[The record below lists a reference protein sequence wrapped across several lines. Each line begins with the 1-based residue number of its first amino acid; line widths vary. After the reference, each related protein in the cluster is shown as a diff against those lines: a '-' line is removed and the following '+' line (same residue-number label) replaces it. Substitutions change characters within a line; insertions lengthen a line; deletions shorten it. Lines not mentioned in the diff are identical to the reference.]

1 MSLQDI
7 QEEQYAIRAEISR
20 LASRLAANERR
31 IEMLAKGGGGGGSGA
46 YPAPREV
53 YAPQAQASR
62 ESTRDLASP
71 GARVQAGRSIVA
83 NKVHL
88 ENHIGQVADTV
99 PSVWEEPQHMKVS
112 PTQINRTEELLRQ
125 AFEKHPALTKRATT
139 NPLQGMMSLLNSL
152 DTNHS
157 GKLDLNEFKQV
168 CRMLNFSTT
177 EDAIVALFRRFDLDR
192 SGYVTKDEF
201 CKLLLKEGGPTTKA
215 KSCIAKMREVLALR
229 AGGFPTMRAMGRQF
243 MIIDRDHSGRL
254 SKEEFGIALDIL
266 FKAYKVTFSPADKNA
281 LFTTLDMD
289 RDGFVDYDEYVRAV
303 RGDMNDFRLGWV
315 QKAFAIFD
323 KDGSGVVNLD
333 DISRAYDVSCHPQV
347 RSGKISAQEAFAAF
361 MNHYDRNHDGT
372 VSLDEFIESYNWVSA
387 SIDNDDYFELMIRNA
402 WHISGG
408 EGWSANTSNLRVLVE
423 HRDGSEEIVEIVDD
437 LGLDKND
444 QRAVM
449 QKLTQQGVK
458 NIKLFKLAS

>member
-1 MSLQDI
+1 
-7 QEEQYAIRAEISR
+7 
-20 LASRLAANERR
+20 
-31 IEMLAKGGGGGGSGA
+31 
-46 YPAPREV
+46 
-53 YAPQAQASR
+53 
-62 ESTRDLASP
+62 
-71 GARVQAGRSIVA
+71 
-83 NKVHL
+83 
-88 ENHIGQVADTV
+88 
-99 PSVWEEPQHMKVS
+99 
-112 PTQINRTEELLRQ
+112 
-125 AFEKHPALTKRATT
+125 
-139 NPLQGMMSLLNSL
+139 
-152 DTNHS
+152 
-157 GKLDLNEFKQV
+157 
-168 CRMLNFSTT
+168 
-177 EDAIVALFRRFDLDR
+177 
-192 SGYVTKDEF
+192 
-201 CKLLLKEGGPTTKA
+201 
-215 KSCIAKMREVLALR
+215 
-229 AGGFPTMRAMGRQF
+229 
-243 MIIDRDHSGRL
+243 
-254 SKEEFGIALDIL
+254 LDIL

-289 RDGFVDYDEYVRAV
+289 RDGCVDYDEYVRAV

-315 QKAFAIFD
+315 QRAFAIFD
-323 KDGSGVVNLD
+323 KDGSGVVNID

-347 RSGKISAQEAFAAF
+347 RSGRISAQEAFAAF
-361 MNHYDRNHDGT
+361 MNHYDSNHDGT